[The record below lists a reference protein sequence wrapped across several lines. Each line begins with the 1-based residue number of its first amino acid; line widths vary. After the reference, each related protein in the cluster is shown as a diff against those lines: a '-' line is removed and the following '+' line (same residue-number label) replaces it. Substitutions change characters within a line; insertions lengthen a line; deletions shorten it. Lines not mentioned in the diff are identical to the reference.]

1 MWYTMQYFLHG
12 YTEFNF
18 KCPDIWQLHCLHTF
32 DFVAVILKPYQI
44 YDWPLKT
51 LNLNLIWIQFFLSK
65 FKIKTIQFYNWVSV
79 KMVAAGCCI

>member
-44 YDWPLKT
+44 YEYDWPLKP
-51 LNLNLIWIQFFLSK
+51 
-65 FKIKTIQFYNWVSV
+65 
-79 KMVAAGCCI
+79 